1 MTKEQ
6 RAKILAT
13 VAEMPQNTAT
23 EKARVANILRHLAN
37 AENDSGAYG
46 RICEILA
53 KSKNSTATN
62 YAKQGKTDCFVWV
75 DGKRYGAE
83 CKTNGGRIGSL
94 YGKKAPKFIVYSM
107 DICNAG
113 TSNLRRVVEPIVMR
127 TEKFLAILAECNAT
141 KSTNGTNPETAIQ
154 VTSKK
159 LYLALTEYTLT
170 YDPNRRYSA
179 TDF

>member
-6 RAKILAT
+6 KNKILAM

-23 EKARVANILRHLAN
+23 EKARVSNILRHLAN

-46 RICEILA
+46 RICEIFA
-53 KSKNSTATN
+53 KSEKSHAVNF
-62 YAKQGKTDCFVWV
+62 AKQGRADCFVWV
-75 DGKRYGAE
+75 DGKRYNAE
-83 CKTNGGRIGSL
+83 YKTNGGRIGSL
-94 YGKKAPKFIVYSM
+94 YGKKAPKFVVYQM

-113 TSNLRRVVEPIVMR
+113 TSHLRREIPPVVMK
-127 TEKFLAILAECNAT
+127 TEKFLAILEECNAT

-159 LYLALTEYTLT
+159 LFIALSEYTLT
-170 YDPNRRYSA
+170 YDPNHRYTE